1 MMKPALLALGIIVA
15 ATSAR
20 AEIVC
25 TPRGCWET
33 GHKIILVSPGD
44 VRGAPL
50 VSHRNGKVQKLRNL
64 GVASETSPRR

>member
-1 MMKPALLALGIIVA
+1 MKTLILAAAVALV

-20 AEIVC
+20 AEVVC

-44 VRGAPL
+44 VRGSPL
-50 VSHRNGKVQKLRNL
+50 VSHRNGKAQKLRNL

>member
-1 MMKPALLALGIIVA
+1 MKTLILAAVIVLTASA
-15 ATSAR
+15 AG